1 MKSWNWKYRESID
14 FAGAKYASPLQENKM
29 SEEMIELEE
38 EEYTSQL
45 TAPVFKRIL
54 SLLKPHW
61 KWVVGFLV
69 TIMLTSVIDAYF
81 TYLSKEIV
89 DVGITLKD
97 KPALTRIAIIY
108 GAFQL
113 VQSALVFTFIYL
125 AGVLGERVQYDLRKM
140 LFNHLQDLSLSYY
153 AQNAVGRLIARVTSD
168 TGRVSE
174 LLTWGVVDTTWAF
187 MNISTSVIFMAIIN
201 WKLAL
206 IVSMI
211 IPIMVYIAVQFRK
224 HILVQYRV
232 SRRTNSKITGAYN
245 ENFQGVRVVKAL
257 LREDENTKEFQQLT
271 SRMYNASFRAAWL
284 SALFLPTV
292 QIIAAV
298 ALGLIVGYGGN
309 QIKLGLMTI
318 GGIQAFVSYLTFMMW
333 PIQEFARV
341 YAEMQHSIASAERIF
356 KLVDTPPEVHDRP
369 DAIEAKT
376 LLGEIEFDHVDFYY
390 EDRKPVLTDFTLK
403 VKPGEMIAL
412 VGPTGGGKSTIVNL
426 LCRFYEPRAGLI
438 RINEHDYLDYALAS
452 IHSRIGIV
460 LQTPHLFSGSVQD
473 NIRYGRLTATDEEI
487 MDAAKIAG
495 AHDFI
500 VTLEK
505 GYEQNVGEG
514 GNLLSVGQKQLISL
528 ARAVLARPE
537 LFIMDEAT
545 SSVDTLTEALIQRGM
560 EALMKGRTSFVIAHR
575 LSTIRR
581 ANRILVIE
589 NGKIA
594 EQGTHAEL
602 LKMHGHYYRLYTQQF
617 RHELET
623 QYGFDEAVG
632 VKVKQEEPEAMAA
645 D

>member
-1 MKSWNWKYRESID
+1 
-14 FAGAKYASPLQENKM
+14 M
-29 SEEMIELEE
+29 SEELIELEE

-54 SLLKPHW
+54 ALLKPHW
-61 KWVVGFLV
+61 KWVVGFLI
-69 TIMLTSVIDAYF
+69 TIALTSILDAYF
-81 TYLSKEIV
+81 TYLNKQIV
-89 DVGITLKD
+89 DVGIALKD
-97 KPALTRIAIIY
+97 KSALTRIVVIY
-108 GAFQL
+108 GSFQL
-113 VQSALVFTFIYL
+113 LQSAFVFTFIYL

-140 LFNHLQDLSLSYY
+140 LFNHLQELSLSYY
-153 AQNAVGRLIARVTSD
+153 AQNAVGRMIARVTSD
-168 TGRVSE
+168 TGRVAD
-174 LLTWGVVDTTWAF
+174 LLTWGVVDTTWAI
-187 MNISTSVIFMAIIN
+187 MNITTSVTFMAIIN

-206 IVSMI
+206 IVFTI
-211 IPIMVYIAVQFRK
+211 IPVMAYIAIQFRK
-224 HILVQYRV
+224 RILVEYRV
-232 SRRTNSKITGAYN
+232 TRRTNSKITGAYN
-245 ENFQGVRVVKAL
+245 ENIQGVRVVKAL

-271 SRMYNASFRAAWL
+271 TRMYKASYRAAWL

-292 QIIAAV
+292 QIIASL
-298 ALGLIVGYGGN
+298 ALGVIIGYGGT
-309 QIKLGLMTI
+309 QITLGLMTI

-333 PIQEFARV
+333 PIQDLARV

-356 KLVDTPPEVHDRP
+356 KLADTPAEVHDRP
-369 DAIEAKT
+369 DAIPAET
-376 LLGEIEFDHVDFYY
+376 LMGKIEFEHVDFYY
-390 EDRKPVLTDFTLK
+390 EDRKPVLTDFSLK
-403 VKPGEMIAL
+403 VNPGEMIAL

-426 LCRFYEPRAGLI
+426 LCRFYEPCEGMI
-438 RINEHDYLDYALAS
+438 RLNGRDYMDYTLAS

-460 LQTPHLFSGSVQD
+460 LQTPHLFSGTVRD
-473 NIRYGRLTATDEEI
+473 NIRYGRLDASDEDI
-487 MDAAKIAG
+487 VAAAKIAG

-505 GYEQNVGEG
+505 GYDQNVGEG

-589 NGKIA
+589 NGRIA

-602 LKMHGHYYRLYTQQF
+602 LKLGGHYYRLYTQQF

-623 QYGFDEAVG
+623 QYGLAEAVG
-632 VKVKQEEPEAMAA
+632 IQGKEEVPEALAA